1 MGSTFKLF
9 TLVAALKEGL
19 PLSTSIYAPPRITV
33 GGYTSCS
40 GKPLST
46 YDVHNAGDSES
57 GHFNLITGTWF
68 SVNTFYAQLE
78 QRVGLCQA
86 VKVAQS
92 MGVRMGDGSR
102 IPDIYPAFVLGAI
115 GSGFSALDTAGAYA
129 TIAAHGTYCAPL
141 VITKVTDRNHHDV
154 PVPGSDCNQVVDPGL
169 ADTVTQILHGV
180 LTQRGAT
187 AIGVG
192 EPGRPAAAKT
202 GTAENY
208 SASDFAGFVPQM
220 AAAVW
225 VGNPHRPNQSLAGQ
239 SIGGHVYGQVFGATI
254 AGPIWRDTM
263 VAALKGVPVEP
274 LPLADRKYI
283 FGQRTTVP
291 DVAGLA
297 PADARTTLQQ
307 AGFQVVIATTPV
319 DSLYPAGTVAYSVP
333 GAGSQASPG
342 ATIMLELSN
351 GVPPPPSPPVT
362 ATPPSTPPPPSQQP
376 SGQPSKKPHGHG
388 PH

>member
-1 MGSTFKLF
+1 
-9 TLVAALKEGL
+9 
-19 PLSTSIYAPPRITV
+19 
-33 GGYTSCS
+33 
-40 GKPLST
+40 
-46 YDVHNAGDSES
+46 VHNAGDSES
-57 GHFNLITGTWF
+57 GRFNLITGTWF

-102 IPDIYPAFVLGAI
+102 VPDIYPAFVLGAI

-129 TIAAHGTYCAPL
+129 TIAAHGTYCTPL

-154 PVPGSDCNQVVDPGL
+154 PVPGSDCSQVVDPGL

-187 AIGVG
+187 ATGVG

-263 VAALKGVPVEP
+263 EAALKGVPVEP

-283 FGQRTTVP
+283 VGKQTTVP
-291 DVAGLA
+291 DVGGLS
-297 PADARTTLQQ
+297 PADAVSTLQQ
-307 AGFQVVIATTPV
+307 AGFRVVAASTAV
-319 DSLYPAGTVAYSVP
+319 DSLYPAGTVAGSVP
-333 GAGSQASPG
+333 GAGSQAPPG
-342 ATIMLELSN
+342 STVVIELSN
-351 GVPPPPSPPVT
+351 GIPPPPSPSVT
-362 ATPPSTPPPPSQQP
+362 TVTPSPQPPPPSQQP
-376 SGQPSKKPHGHG
+376 STPPGKKPHHG